1 MNTTIKALADLIGS
15 IAWPASAL
23 IIFFFLRKEVSA
35 LIKRV
40 ASLKVKDVEMNFL
53 HEATQLRRAAQTVL
67 PALQDET
74 ERDQLFH
81 KFMEIARNNP
91 KEAVLDS
98 WSRFISLIQ
107 DFAAGAGFPRE
118 RGMTAGEIVMELK
131 LRNLFEGRIFTLIEN
146 ASKLGFQV
154 HHADCQPS
162 YAEAIEFCDAVSQL
176 IVFFDSI
183 NQKKRDV
190 SKND

>member
-1 MNTTIKALADLIGS
+1 MDTTIKALADLIGS

-40 ASLKVKDVEMNFL
+40 ASLKVKDVEISFL
-53 HEATQLRRAAQTVL
+53 HEAAQLRRAAQTAL

-98 WSRFISLIQ
+98 WSQFISLIQ
-107 DFAAGAGFPRE
+107 DFAADAGFPRE

-131 LRNLFEGRIFTLIEN
+131 LRNLFEGKILTLIEN
-146 ASKLGFQV
+146 ASKLEFQV
-154 HHADCQPS
+154 QHKDYQPS

-183 NQKKRDV
+183 NRKKRDA
-190 SKND
+190 SKDD